1 MDFCVH
7 VYLYMGQYMYIHMCV
22 CVHPRCSSCRRMG
35 CYVIL
40 HGHQHV
46 ISPAYTHNI
55 TNMIRWG
62 STTLTQMQTSILL
75 RGYFLMGLSVD
86 AGMSFTNSE
95 AKDALARQAHRFV
108 CRVSRFWV
116 FRTLPRN
123 TGVGLRSMHGQR
135 RKHIMGFHMGSNLLL
150 RKLSLQRSLRDPC
163 PVSRVGVHVPVQAST
178 SMLYSRLY
186 RQQPLDVTAAA

>member
-1 MDFCVH
+1 MSMDFCVH

-55 TNMIRWG
+55 TNMIRWE
-62 STTLTQMQTSILL
+62 STTLTPMQTSTLL

-108 CRVSRFWV
+108 CRVSASGSFGL
-116 FRTLPRN
+116 FRETQ
-123 TGVGLRSMHGQR
+123 VW
-135 RKHIMGFHMGSNLLL
+135 GFG
-150 RKLSLQRSLRDPC
+150 PC
-163 PVSRVGVHVPVQAST
+163 MVREGST
-178 SMLYSRLY
+178 SWDSTWVQICCCENYPCS
-186 RQQPLDVTAAA
+186 AACETHALQAEWEYMSQFKLPQACSIADYTGNNRWT